1 MALSGFVYLNINR
14 LSNWEIF
21 IFLLKYVDLQKLFNN
36 FETFTSLA
44 ALGFSSGDL
53 SQTDWQHFF
62 SAVKI

>member
-53 SQTDWQHFF
+53 SQTD
-62 SAVKI
+62 